1 MITANTTS
9 DNPTT
14 NSEVISLKIRGM
26 HCASC
31 AANIEKACRAL
42 PGVES
47 ASINFAMGSGEVVT
61 HAGGPKA
68 EAVKQ
73 LVDSL
78 GYQAETIGGAGATS
92 AGEESASELSDDT
105 TRESRAW
112 LVRCLVASVASAV
125 LIGLHFAGHSQFF
138 TVLGMLAATVAQ
150 VVVGLPFV
158 LSALRQL
165 RHRVVSM
172 DALVGIATSA
182 AYLAGMGFLLVK
194 HTAHRMELMD
204 GAMILAFISLG
215 KFLELKARA
224 RASSAA
230 EKLLTLLPD
239 TSTIERED
247 GSTVTVPTREIVPG
261 NRILLS
267 AGQRVPVDGTVV
279 LGVGDVTE
287 AMLSGEPLP
296 VTKHVGDPLFA
307 GSVLGDSA
315 LTMQATQPAAATWLA
330 KMAEQVRHLQQT
342 KMAYHRLADRVVAQ
356 FVPAVLV
363 IALVTFLIWWWQ
375 TPSDLAIPIRHAV
388 AVLVVACPCALGL
401 ATPVA
406 VLVASGRGAENGIL
420 FKDAA
425 AIEQLSQAESLFLD
439 KTGTLTWGEPKVLR
453 MEPAMGVSGTQL
465 LAVAERIERHS
476 RHPIAKAIVAHAQA
490 MAEKGGESLANAQA
504 GIQIESVQNLAGGGL
519 VAVSNQGE
527 ILAGN
532 TKLLD
537 SKQIVRRAGLVGL
550 QMPSNTS
557 EIVVYFAMGGNYL
570 GTIVLAD
577 QVAEG
582 SEKAIAELQG
592 LQLKTVLL
600 SGDRQSTAET
610 IAKQL
615 GISQV
620 IAQALP
626 EDKQR
631 ELESAKKRGE
641 VTVMVGDGANDALAM
656 SAADVGVALSTGIDL
671 AVESAQVVLAKHDL
685 RLLAAAIRL
694 GKNTVQVIR
703 QNLFWALGYNV
714 VLIPMA
720 SGLLQKPLG
729 LELSPSIAALA
740 MAASSVLVV
749 MNSLRLRTMPIG
761 SAN

>member
-1 MITANTTS
+1 
-9 DNPTT
+9 
-14 NSEVISLKIRGM
+14 
-26 HCASC
+26 
-31 AANIEKACRAL
+31 
-42 PGVES
+42 
-47 ASINFAMGSGEVVT
+47 
-61 HAGGPKA
+61 
-68 EAVKQ
+68 
-73 LVDSL
+73 
-78 GYQAETIGGAGATS
+78 
-92 AGEESASELSDDT
+92 
-105 TRESRAW
+105 
-112 LVRCLVASVASAV
+112 
-125 LIGLHFAGHSQFF
+125 
-138 TVLGMLAATVAQ
+138 
-150 VVVGLPFV
+150 
-158 LSALRQL
+158 
-165 RHRVVSM
+165 
-172 DALVGIATSA
+172 
-182 AYLAGMGFLLVK
+182 
-194 HTAHRMELMD
+194 
-204 GAMILAFISLG
+204 
-215 KFLELKARA
+215 
-224 RASSAA
+224 
-230 EKLLTLLPD
+230 
-239 TSTIERED
+239 
-247 GSTVTVPTREIVPG
+247 
-261 NRILLS
+261 
-267 AGQRVPVDGTVV
+267 
-279 LGVGDVTE
+279 
-287 AMLSGEPLP
+287 
-296 VTKHVGDPLFA
+296 
-307 GSVLGDSA
+307 
-315 LTMQATQPAAATWLA
+315 
-330 KMAEQVRHLQQT
+330 
-342 KMAYHRLADRVVAQ
+342 
-356 FVPAVLV
+356 
-363 IALVTFLIWWWQ
+363 
-375 TPSDLAIPIRHAV
+375 
-388 AVLVVACPCALGL
+388 
-401 ATPVA
+401 
-406 VLVASGRGAENGIL
+406 
-420 FKDAA
+420 
-425 AIEQLSQAESLFLD
+425 
-439 KTGTLTWGEPKVLR
+439 
-453 MEPAMGVSGTQL
+453 
-465 LAVAERIERHS
+465 
-476 RHPIAKAIVAHAQA
+476 

-519 VAVSNQGE
+519 VAASNQGE

-537 SKQIVRRAGLVGL
+537 SKQIVRKAGLVGL

-600 SGDRQSTAET
+600 SGDRQTTAET

-631 ELESAKKRGE
+631 ELEAAKKRGE

-694 GKNTVQVIR
+694 GKNTVHVIR

-749 MNSLRLRTMPIG
+749 MNSLRLRTMPIA